1 MDLDIIKDKI
11 EACERQLE
19 NLRHE
24 EQKEIIK
31 HYGDLLGCCL
41 MLTKTEYRLITHI
54 NRVRKI
60 AVTPWTETGSEVEI
74 EFQCV
79 QISFN
84 PWERKSPHS
93 AQIIVDKYDTLFLS
107 TIKRSIIPYHKFA
120 KVMEDGT
127 RRIKE
132 YVESVIEENSP
143 KEEEHTETFKQPEEN
158 D

>member
-1 MDLDIIKDKI
+1 M
-11 EACERQLE
+11 
-19 NLRHE
+19 
-24 EQKEIIK
+24 
-31 HYGDLLGCCL
+31 
-41 MLTKTEYRLITHI
+41 
-54 NRVRKI
+54 
-60 AVTPWTETGSEVEI
+60 
-74 EFQCV
+74 
-79 QISFN
+79 
-84 PWERKSPHS
+84 
-93 AQIIVDKYDTLFLS
+93 DKYDTLFLS